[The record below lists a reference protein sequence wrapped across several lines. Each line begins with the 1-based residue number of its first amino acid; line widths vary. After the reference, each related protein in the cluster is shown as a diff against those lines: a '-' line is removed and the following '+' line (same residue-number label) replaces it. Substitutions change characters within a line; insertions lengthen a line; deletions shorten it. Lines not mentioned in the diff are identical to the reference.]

1 MRAHTHDG
9 TLFNH
14 EKTMENNEILPFV
27 TSLKDPEGNKL
38 HREKDKYCMI
48 SLTCII

>member
-1 MRAHTHDG
+1 MMEHYS
-9 TLFNH
+9 
-14 EKTMENNEILPFV
+14 TMKKLKKNEILPFV

-38 HREKDKYCMI
+38 HREEDKYCMI